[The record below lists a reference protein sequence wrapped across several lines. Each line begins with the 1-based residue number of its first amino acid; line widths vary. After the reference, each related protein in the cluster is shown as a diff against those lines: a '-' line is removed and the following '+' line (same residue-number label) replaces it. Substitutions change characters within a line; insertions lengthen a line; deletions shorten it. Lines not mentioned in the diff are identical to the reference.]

1 MGLLYIVIR
10 KRCILICCWIY
21 RYGRF
26 KEIIRFF
33 FYNCLLKDFKL
44 FKFTRFQTFFIIG
57 RRKFLQKRKFSG
69 LVSKFYLAMLLSLRP
84 PIAKSLRACNNF
96 WKCYTMRSI
105 LVLFRK
111 QNPRDIN
118 QLVFEPE
125 IQLVQKSFHRRWPG
139 KCCES
144 FRSNNNCLLKEERI
158 GLEGEEFKFVR
169 LFLLISL

>member
-1 MGLLYIVIR
+1 MEDLR
-10 KRCILICCWIY
+10 KL
-21 RYGRF
+21 F
-26 KEIIRFF
+26 DFF

-111 QNPRDIN
+111 QNLWNIN
-118 QLVFEPE
+118 QLVFELE
-125 IQLVQKSFHRRWPG
+125 IQL
-139 KCCES
+139 
-144 FRSNNNCLLKEERI
+144 FRKRSKKVSIDDGQENAAKVSEAIIIVSLRKKGLVSKERN
-158 GLEGEEFKFVR
+158 LN
-169 LFLLISL
+169 S